1 MSPPPIHLPQRTRR
15 KRRGCKAAMNRLLS
29 FTVLTAM
36 SVSASSLCLAQ
47 ESPPAILDL
56 FPKSNAP
63 ALDAKPSEFVVSKQ
77 FAPGQHFPSRWAPG
91 VEERPAFHAYLMHQ
105 STDERNWE
113 LRLGRGGQIYSIV
126 SSFGEAM
133 PPQRPMSHFNDEVWQ
148 MVLFSNDAVDYDLDK
163 GSGAI
168 RDEINSFVHQ
178 SGLYVGRKQEHTPD
192 KPFYCPLLASH
203 WDEKARSYTM
213 MNWGLVPTISINRS
227 DVIFVTQFRDL
238 GAGVIELNHLC
249 YNFGTFTYHTF
260 ATMWGGVRTSV
271 FPELVL
277 SNPDGSYRFH
287 TPFNLQAKG
296 VYGPVMDTGGW
307 AAATQNAANPS
318 AFALGLIFGRDPTWL
333 DQRKLKQT
341 GKPHWQNSAT
351 VYGAGDSRGGERD
364 YTVINMDN
372 RVLIKPGDCFIRRTY
387 MVLGTLNEV
396 AEAGRKLEA
405 HTYVQPIEFQAESCP
420 LVPVYLKTAD
430 KAPPQP
436 TLEKPAPDAQ
446 PLCQLYAH
454 PVRHSKPVFLL
465 QDGGATGEY
474 ILTTDPML
482 QCRKLPFANPYP
494 AGHEK
499 HAKFQNRHQYLTHQ
513 TRTKSWQLLGYAMP
527 ADKADA
533 KIERHKLSDIAP
545 LAKLFQPGECAK
557 ADELLVR

>member
-1 MSPPPIHLPQRTRR
+1 
-15 KRRGCKAAMNRLLS
+15 MNRLLS
-29 FTVLTAM
+29 FTLLTVM
-36 SVSASSLCLAQ
+36 SMSGSSLCIAQ
-47 ESPPAILDL
+47 EGPPALLDL

-63 ALDAKPSEFVVSKQ
+63 VLDAKPGEFVVSKQ
-77 FAPGQHFPSRWAPG
+77 FAPGQHFPSCWTPG
-91 VEERPAFHAYLMHQ
+91 VEERLAFHAYLMHQ
-105 STDERNWE
+105 STDERSWE

-148 MVLFSNDAVDYDLDK
+148 MVLFSNDSVDYDLDK
-163 GSGAI
+163 GPGAI
-168 RDEINSFVHQ
+168 RDEVNSFVHQ
-178 SGLYVGRKQEHTPD
+178 SGLYVGRKQEHTPER
-192 KPFYCPLLASH
+192 PFYCPLLASH
-203 WDEKARSYTM
+203 WDEKARTYTM
-213 MNWGLVPTISINRS
+213 INWGLCPTISINRS
-227 DVIFVTQFRDL
+227 DVIFAVQIRDL

-287 TPFNLQAKG
+287 TPFNIASKDA
-296 VYGPVMDTGGW
+296 YGNVMDTGGW
-307 AAATQNAANPS
+307 AAATQNAANPA
-318 AFALGLIFGRDPTWL
+318 AFALGLVFGRDPTWL

-341 GKPHWQNSAT
+341 GRQHWQNSAT

-364 YTVINMDN
+364 YTVMNMDN
-372 RVLIKPGDCFIRRTY
+372 RVLIHPGDCFIRRTY
-387 MVLGTLNEV
+387 MVVGTLNEV
-396 AEAGRKLEA
+396 AEAGRKLDA
-405 HTYVQPIEFQAESCP
+405 HTDLRPIEFREESTP
-420 LVPVYLKTAD
+420 LLPLYLKTAD

-465 QDGGATGEY
+465 QDGGTGEY
-474 ILTTDPML
+474 ILTTDPAL
-482 QCRKLPFANPYP
+482 QCRKVPFANPYP

-499 HAKFQNRHQYLTHQ
+499 HSKFENRHQYITHQ

-527 ADKADA
+527 ADQADA
-533 KIERHKLSDIAP
+533 KLEHRKLSDIEP
-545 LAKLFQPGECAK
+545 LAKLFQAGECRK
-557 ADELLVR
+557 AESLLVR